1 MIAVRPDLFQGR
13 SMHAVTFLRPILVAA
28 VGFLSTH
35 GRLLFLGRTRTVP
48 GLSAYDVSR
57 TDLSLDPI
65 EPSWIK
71 QGAPVARCLT
81 LSESPDG
88 LLTAGLWDC
97 TAGTFRW
104 IFRSDE
110 IVHILEGEVRV
121 HDDGQTHVLVPGSV
135 AYFPRGRETVWE
147 VPTYVKKSFTLRGP
161 HRSLVRRAGSLV
173 KKRLVSSA
181 RTDTSPLR
189 R

>member
-1 MIAVRPDLFQGR
+1 MSLVEGTT
-13 SMHAVTFLRPILVAA
+13 SMHGLTFFRPILVAA
-28 VGFLSTH
+28 VGFLSTP
-35 GRLLFLGRTRTVP
+35 GRFLFLGRTQTVP
-48 GLSAYDVSR
+48 GLSAFDVSR
-57 TDLSLDPI
+57 TDLTLDPI

-71 QGAPVARCLT
+71 AGTPVARCVT

-97 TAGTFRW
+97 TAGTFTW

-121 HDDGQTHVLVPGSV
+121 HDDGTTHVLVPGSV

-161 HRSLVRRAGSLV
+161 HRSPIRRAASAV
-173 KKRLVSSA
+173 KRRLVSSA